1 MAHCTA
7 FGNGR
12 LELTGEAGA
21 GKVLGIIQTEVAG
34 EPGEQLYAYEKVASI
49 AGSRGGTLVWCE

>member
-21 GKVLGIIQTEVAG
+21 GKVLGLIQTEVAG
-34 EPGEQLYAYEKVASI
+34 EPGEQLYAY
-49 AGSRGGTLVWCE
+49 